1 LSGDRGA
8 LDSRFAVFV
17 ESVYPGMLRTA
28 RLLTGEM
35 HAAEDLAQS
44 ALERVYLR
52 WARHSEW
59 ASPRAYCRTVL
70 VRQYATTRRRR
81 WTTEVALQPTDE
93 LEQDDDDIA
102 GSAARLDLEA
112 ALRSLPR
119 DMRVV
124 LVLRYFEDL
133 SIDQTAEGRLIPPP
147 CLGGGPRSP
156 DCGPAASLLACRRS
170 GTGSPSRG
178 QP

>member
-1 LSGDRGA
+1 MSGDRGA
-8 LDSRFAVFV
+8 LDSQFAVFV

-35 HAAEDLAQS
+35 HAAKDLAQS

-59 ASPRAYCRTVL
+59 ASPPAYCRTVL

-112 ALRSLPR
+112 ALRNLPR

-133 SIDQTAEGRLIPPP
+133 SIDQTAEAIGASPGTVKSRTSRALDRLRADGV
-147 CLGGGPRSP
+147 LSSNEERTT
-156 DCGPAASLLACRRS
+156 R
-170 GTGSPSRG
+170 
-178 QP
+178 

>member
-1 LSGDRGA
+1 MSGDRGA
-8 LDSRFAVFV
+8 LDSQFAVFV

-35 HAAEDLAQS
+35 HAAKDLAQS

-124 LVLRYFEDL
+124 LMLRYFEDL
-133 SIDQTAEGRLIPPP
+133 SIDQTAEAIGASPGTVKSRTSRALDRLRADGV
-147 CLGGGPRSP
+147 LSSNEERTT
-156 DCGPAASLLACRRS
+156 R
-170 GTGSPSRG
+170 
-178 QP
+178 

>member
-1 LSGDRGA
+1 MSGDRGA
-8 LDSRFAVFV
+8 LDSQFAVFV

-35 HAAEDLAQS
+35 HAAEDLVQS

-133 SIDQTAEGRLIPPP
+133 SIDQTAEAIGASPGTVKSRTSRALDRLRADGV
-147 CLGGGPRSP
+147 LSSNEERTT
-156 DCGPAASLLACRRS
+156 R
-170 GTGSPSRG
+170 
-178 QP
+178 

>member
-1 LSGDRGA
+1 MSGDRGA
-8 LDSRFAVFV
+8 LDSQFAVFV

-35 HAAEDLAQS
+35 HAAEDLVQS

-102 GSAARLDLEA
+102 GPAARLDLEA

-133 SIDQTAEGRLIPPP
+133 SIDQTAEAIRASPGTVKSRTSRALDRLRADGV
-147 CLGGGPRSP
+147 LSSNEERTT
-156 DCGPAASLLACRRS
+156 R
-170 GTGSPSRG
+170 
-178 QP
+178 